1 MSVVLLVHTR
11 EAMNSLHPDQPIA
24 RDSGPSVSAML
35 SDAALLAVVA
45 ADPDGTGSQALAAIY
60 DRFAP
65 RCLALARRVTGDAQV
80 TQDVV
85 QDVFVAVW
93 QQAGRYDPA
102 RASVA
107 SWLLTMTHHK
117 AVDAVRR
124 EDHHRRRRASVSLL
138 EVEPDARRGPAE
150 HAAATDAGERVRQ
163 ALKAL
168 SDVQQQALALAYYGG
183 YTQREIASLTSTPLG
198 TVKTRMLAGMRTLA
212 RELGDLRMA

>member
-1 MSVVLLVHTR
+1 
-11 EAMNSLHPDQPIA
+11 MNSLHPDRPTA
-24 RDSGPSVSAML
+24 HASAPSVSAVP
-35 SDAALLAVVA
+35 SDAELLAAVA
-45 ADPDGTGSQALAAIY
+45 ADPDGSGTAALAAIY

-93 QQAGRYDPA
+93 QQAARYDPD

-107 SWLLTMTHHK
+107 SWLMTLTHHK

-124 EDHHRRRRASVSLL
+124 EDHHRRRRTSASLL
-138 EVEPDARRGPAE
+138 DSEPDARRGPAE
-150 HAAATDAGERVRQ
+150 HAAATDAGKRVRQ
-163 ALKAL
+163 ALATL
-168 SDVQQQALALAYYGG
+168 SEVQQQALALAYYGG
-183 YTQREIASLTSTPLG
+183 YTQREIASLTSSPLG